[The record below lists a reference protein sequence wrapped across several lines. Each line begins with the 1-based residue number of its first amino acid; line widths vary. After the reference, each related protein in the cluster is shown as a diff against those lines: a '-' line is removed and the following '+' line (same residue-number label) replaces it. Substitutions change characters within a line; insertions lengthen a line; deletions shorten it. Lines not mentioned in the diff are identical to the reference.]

1 MGQKYAS
8 YNSSGAVIAYYDS
21 LDSPPPATATVIE
34 ITDTEWQ
41 AALASPYPVTV
52 ANGALVIPTGP
63 TLAQAQA
70 TQSALIKQGFNT
82 ATAKIPFT
90 INGVNYALDTAQPK
104 QAADTAIVVAANNAM
119 NHPVLWAASTPVA
132 QYAVQLVGSSYLFCT
147 VAGETGTT
155 APTPPTTF
163 GTPVTDGTVTWELYG
178 RTLELSDG
186 SHATFTVQELVS
198 IFQQVE
204 LYIHYQKN
212 KKLSLLDSIAAVT
225 SSTTDPIAT
234 VQAIVW

>member
-1 MGQKYAS
+1 MGQKTAS
-8 YNSSGAVIAYYDS
+8 YNSAGLVIAYYDS
-21 LDSPPPATATVIE
+21 IDSPPPATATVIE

-52 ANGALVIPTGP
+52 ADGALVIPTGP

-70 TQSALIKQGFNT
+70 VQSALIKQGFAN
-82 ATAKIPFT
+82 AVAAIPFT
-90 INGVNYALDTAQPK
+90 VNGTTYTLDAAQPK
-104 QAADTAIVVAANNAM
+104 QATDMAIVVAANNAM

-132 QYAVQLVGSSYLFCT
+132 QYAIQLVGSSYLFCT
-147 VAGETGTT
+147 VAGTTGTA

-163 GTPVTDGTVTWELYG
+163 GTPITDGGVTWELYG

-204 LYIHYQKN
+204 VYIHYQKN
-212 KKLSLLDSIAAVT
+212 QKLNLLAQIAAA
-225 SSTTDPIAT
+225 TTVSA

>member
-1 MGQKYAS
+1 MIYGIQFD
-8 YNSSGAVIAYYDS
+8 SSGNPVSGWEAPDS
-21 LDSPPPATATVIE
+21 T
-34 ITDTEWQ
+34 
-41 AALASPYPVTV
+41 YPVPSDVTLCTESQNADYMAWTLV
-52 ANGALVIPTGP
+52 NGALVQSLSYAKAI
-63 TLAQAQA
+63 
-70 TQSALIKQGFNT
+70 QSALIKQGFAN
-82 ATAKIPFT
+82 AVAAIPFT
-90 INGVNYALDTAQPK
+90 INGTTYVLDSAQTE
-104 QAADTAIVVAANNAM
+104 QAADTAIVVAANNAL
-119 NHPVLWAASTPVA
+119 NHPVAWAASTPVA
-132 QYAVQLVGSSYLFCT
+132 QYAIQLVGSSYLFCT
-147 VAGETGTT
+147 VAGTTGTT

-204 LYIHYQKN
+204 VYIHYQKN
-212 KKLSLLDSIAAVT
+212 QKLSLLDSIAAVT

>member
-1 MGQKYAS
+1 MIYGIQFD
-8 YNSSGAVIAYYDS
+8 SSGNAVSGWEAPDS
-21 LDSPPPATATVIE
+21 T
-34 ITDTEWQ
+34 
-41 AALASPYPVTV
+41 YPVPSDVTLCTEAQNADYLAWTLV
-52 ANGALVIPTGP
+52 SGALVQSLPY
-63 TLAQAQA
+63 AQAA
-70 TQSALIKQGFNT
+70 QSALIKQGFAN
-82 ATAKIPFT
+82 AVAAIPFT
-90 INGVNYALDTAQPK
+90 VNGTNYTLDTAQSK
-104 QAADTAIVVAANNAM
+104 QPADMAIVVAANNAL
-119 NHPVLWAASTPVA
+119 NHPVPWVASTPVA

-147 VAGETGTT
+147 VAGTTGTT

-204 LYIHYQKN
+204 VYIHYQKN
-212 KKLSLLDSIAAVT
+212 QKLNLLAQIAAA
-225 SSTTDPIAT
+225 TTVSA

>member
-1 MGQKYAS
+1 MEVFGIQFD
-8 YNSSGAVIAYYDS
+8 SSGIPIGDWVADSTYPVPPDVTICTQEQANTWQAWTLVSGSLVQS
-21 LDSPPPATATVIE
+21 LD
-34 ITDTEWQ
+34 
-41 AALASPYPVTV
+41 Y
-52 ANGALVIPTGP
+52 
-63 TLAQAQA
+63 AQAV
-70 TQSALIKQGFNT
+70 QSALIKQGFAN
-82 ATAKIPFT
+82 AVAAIPFAV
-90 INGVNYALDTAQPK
+90 NGVSYTLDTAQPK
-104 QAADTAIVVAANNAM
+104 QAADMAIVVAANNAL
-119 NHPVLWAASTPVA
+119 NHPVAWAASTPVA

-147 VAGETGTT
+147 VAGTTGTT

-163 GTPVTDGTVTWELYG
+163 GTPITDGGVTWELYG

-204 LYIHYQKN
+204 VYIHYQKN
-212 KKLSLLDSIAAVT
+212 QKLSLLDSIAAVT

>member
-147 VAGETGTT
+147 VAGTTGTT

-163 GTPVTDGTVTWELYG
+163 GTPVTDGGVTWELYG
-178 RTLELSDG
+178 RTLEMSDG
-186 SHATFTVQELVS
+186 THATFTVQELIS

-204 LYIHYQKN
+204 VYIHYQKN
-212 KKLSLLDSIAAVT
+212 QKLNLLAQIAAA
-225 SSTTDPIAT
+225 TTVSA

>member
-1 MGQKYAS
+1 MIYAM
-8 YNSSGAVIAYYDS
+8 NFDENGNGDSGF
-21 LDSPPPATATVIE
+21 E
-34 ITDTEWQ
+34 
-41 AALASPYPVTV
+41 YPDGTT
-52 ANGALVIPTGP
+52 LPTGQVACTFEQYQNP
-63 TLAQAQA
+63 SQWTLVNGSLVQSLTYAKAA
-70 TQSALIKQGFNT
+70 QSALIKQGFAN
-82 ATAKIPFT
+82 AVAAIPFT
-90 INGVNYALDTAQPK
+90 INGVSYTLDAAQSK
-104 QAADTAIVVAANNAM
+104 QAAYMAIVVAANQAV
-119 NHPVLWAASTPVA
+119 NHPVSWVASTSVA

-147 VAGETGTT
+147 VAGTTGTT

-163 GTPVTDGTVTWELYG
+163 GTPITDGGVTWELYG
-178 RTLELSDG
+178 RTLEMSDG

-225 SSTTDPIAT
+225 SSTPDPIAT